1 MALHTCRQ
9 FAGSVLCRTRT
20 RPAHKHGMP
29 HVLPRTLGIFGIFSC
44 KLHRTRPRRRPPCPH
59 TSSMCISSTCKA
71 SMSQVAPTE
80 LTGPHSTLRAT
91 SGRRDAAHR
100 SRPQIACAHHND
112 HGTAHTARCCAQMD
126 EKATDEPTT
135 AAWLKR
141 NRTHCS
147 ADTGQTIGRRCTCV
161 LHMETCTCMNG
172 SGNEQARDPLGI

>member
-1 MALHTCRQ
+1 MRIGDL
-9 FAGSVLCRTRT
+9 S
-20 RPAHKHGMP
+20 P
-29 HVLPRTLGIFGIFSC
+29 TLGIFGIFSC